1 VFCRVWKDL
10 PGIFSF
16 EASKNGDLKGQ
27 KYLQQEEEHLNWKMH
42 IYIDG
47 FPNHGRISIVE
58 QLCILWYTY
67 IGISQ
72 LAMDFPHSTFP
83 IKARCLNAERLR
95 ADGIP
100 GNHLIQGITGQS
112 IWVAP
117 EMGFQD
123 GETYGSKT
131 CETYREYSM
140 GVLTYIYIYLFIYLL
155 YYIGYIYYIDHTLYR
170 FYTYIY
176 ILYILSLISFI
187 FHR

>member
-1 VFCRVWKDL
+1 MKNAHLYRW
-10 PGIFSF
+10 I
-16 EASKNGDLKGQ
+16 SKSWA
-27 KYLQQEEEHLNWKMH
+27 Y
-42 IYIDG
+42 IYRGTIMY
-47 FPNHGRISIVE
+47 IMVY
-58 QLCILWYTY
+58 QWYTY

-140 GVLTYIYIYLFIYLL
+140 GVLTYIYIF
-155 YYIGYIYYIDHTLYR
+155 IYYI
-170 FYTYIY
+170 I
-176 ILYILSLISFI
+176 
-187 FHR
+187 